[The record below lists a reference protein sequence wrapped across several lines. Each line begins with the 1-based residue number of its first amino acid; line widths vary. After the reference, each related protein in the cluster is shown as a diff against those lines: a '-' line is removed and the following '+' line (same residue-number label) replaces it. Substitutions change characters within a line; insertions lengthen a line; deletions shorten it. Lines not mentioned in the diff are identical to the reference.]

1 MSRLRSWTRPSAETI
16 VSLCRRGE
24 LIAPPAEVPSD
35 SSASKHA
42 GTADPMDPVQV
53 KRRGV
58 LRGGWRS
65 TSA

>member
-1 MSRLRSWTRPSAETI
+1 MRSWIRPSAETI
-16 VSLCRRGE
+16 VNLCRMGE

-42 GTADPMDPVQV
+42 GTADPTEPVQL

-58 LRGGWRS
+58 LRGCWRG